1 MDIVGY
7 HLDSHKTYYYGINSE
22 HKQEIALFLRSYQ
35 DVREYYFRNLLL
47 KSLVND
53 DEYPLYEFILLIT
66 MALDRYFNQKV
77 SKHKHLDSYSSEDI
91 DNFLNSFGLSDLNRY
106 DNFYGSFDYKMSVI
120 RNYNNLIK
128 NKGTRRVKKL
138 IEDMLNE
145 SSNEYEIAINE
156 YYIAKSTKNSINY
169 VDK

>member
-1 MDIVGY
+1 
-7 HLDSHKTYYYGINSE
+7 
-22 HKQEIALFLRSYQ
+22 
-35 DVREYYFRNLLL
+35 
-47 KSLVND
+47 
-53 DEYPLYEFILLIT
+53 
-66 MALDRYFNQKV
+66 
-77 SKHKHLDSYSSEDI
+77 
-91 DNFLNSFGLSDLNRY
+91 
-106 DNFYGSFDYKMSVI
+106 MSVI